1 MRANGLPQKVFCNC
15 CCSHTS
21 SYSNNLSTTQ
31 PHISDKTSDSPV
43 APAKSNRRATSDN
56 GKDADGR
63 EKNLR
68 ICCNKQRSY
77 ISKNKNA
84 SSSHYND
91 NCSSSQT
98 DELSSP
104 SSSSLQRLLS
114 QSNSR
119 SGAAAEKLRD
129 EQMPKIYA
137 NNSDDAI
144 LPCSS
149 NKCKSMR
156 NSNHICSNYRQGT
169 SFCRINFRLPLPLLP
184 FLVLSCMI
192 AIFPQ
197 MTVANVLPQFVL
209 KDGQSEIVLR
219 LKEGPATPVG
229 SLIYKL
235 KGVDGDSDPLTFG
248 LRGQVANELLRIEN
262 LGKDEAN
269 LYLRKELDREVQD
282 EYMIILTL
290 NDGKLAEPVQ
300 QSLLLLVED
309 QNDNTPVFQPYQSTI
324 KVPENSQV
332 PQVLAKLTATDSDE
346 GPYGQVIYK
355 LQVEEGD
362 EDLFTLSTMNGQA
375 VLKLVKP
382 LDYEKK
388 FLHQVR
394 IIASDRAESASQ
406 INTAVASL
414 VVSVEDVGDVGPAF
428 VSVSPVTRIR
438 EDIPVSSFV
447 LQVRAVDGD
456 RGINNPIHYD
466 LMNEKDLFGIDSQSG
481 IVFTKAPLDRE
492 SVKGGSYVLH
502 IVATEQSKV
511 TPRPSVETTV
521 VVSLLD
527 VNDETPTFKSESY
540 LAEIQENSQAGVP
553 VTFLGNSVAE
563 VYDHDLGLNG
573 TFRLRTEGDGGVFSV
588 TPSEGINQVS
598 FLIRVKNPA
607 RLDYERLKEIN
618 FSLVAEEAS
627 GEGFAKV
634 PVTVKLTDINDEF
647 PEFERNVYQVNLKE
661 NSAPGTTVVQV
672 KAVDK
677 DSGVYGTEG
686 IRYTSLTGSIANEL
700 NLDPM
705 TGLITVKK
713 SNKTLLDRELSPVY
727 YLTVEAQD
735 NGGRGNRNT
744 AQIVIILEDKNDN
757 APVFL
762 QSRYEA
768 RIFEN
773 EKEFVSPLRFQARDD
788 DEKETVNSEI
798 HYSIVAGNEENW
810 LEVDNLSGRVKVS
823 KAFDFE
829 KLPVSRSNP
838 TSNVKRLNFTIR
850 ANDMGKPQQFSLSF
864 LTLFVV
870 DVNDNLP
877 VFQKPYLLKTIRED
891 MAGGTQILQT
901 QAIDLD
907 GSSPYNTV
915 FYRIEHGAQ
924 DKFVIEPETGNVR
937 LSPGTVLDFNVA
949 PYHLLEIVAL
959 DGGGKQSERSQICNI
974 TIKDINNKPPKFEFN
989 DLENSGQQSSS
1000 DSRGARGTLSGI
1012 LTAGGGIFHARVL
1025 ENSAPNTFITTILA
1039 SDPDSSAVLRF
1050 TISFNASEARDER
1063 GILLRDVDLSQYFAL
1078 DPVDGTLKTAGRA
1091 IDREMIESVKLAVV
1105 VEDIASAT
1113 GPQRAYSIV
1122 IVQIADSNDNSPV
1135 FRKNPYYAAIP
1146 ENTEEGTA
1154 ILTVTADDKD
1164 LNRTIKYSL
1173 LPPKDDKDGVSFP
1186 LAIDPD
1192 SGVIRVTAK
1201 IDRESRDWLNFTV
1214 VAEDWGNTRRKGHA
1228 TCILRISDIND
1239 NNPVFTDSISSIQV
1253 NENTP
1258 VGTVLAQIH
1267 AQDQDSGTFGKIT
1280 YLLDRT
1286 SSNGK
1291 FSVDPETGK
1300 ISVAEPLDREEQ
1312 ASYALVIQAFDN
1324 FRYGYA
1330 TGESRNAFKQIL
1342 VNITDSNDMIPKFE
1356 DDSSSDPNSCHSVTE
1371 FHEEAII
1378 TIRARD
1384 GDDEST
1390 SNAWIS
1396 FKIKSG
1402 NELGLFKLEQGKNTA
1417 KVVPARSLKGFY
1429 GNYSLTIDAMD
1440 GGNPPNVATK
1450 EFKICILDFNDQK
1463 PVFISPSQNYTIRV
1477 PENATVGSTILQV
1490 RAVDSDIGNNGV
1502 VRYKF
1507 RQEFSRHWEAFNID
1521 STTGVLT
1528 LAQPL
1533 DREKQKI
1540 YHLRIEAFDLGI
1552 PTPLSSE
1559 LDLTILV
1566 KNIDDY
1572 KPAFTLSEFVTQLT
1586 ENAPPA
1592 KERIQLPATMDQ
1604 DDEDEEEKK
1613 TSQVCYFILPKLSS
1627 NNSVKYFHLEPVT
1640 HILTAKVKLDREKQS
1655 NHTLMILATEDC
1667 IIDMTKLDVSSIEKT
1682 SLLVVQVQVV
1692 DVNDSPPRFIK
1703 KVFSGGVSTSTDYGT
1718 EFMRVAATDADSP
1731 PNAKLKYF
1739 IIHPITMSLSEGLSH
1754 LINNDNPLFNIDAKT
1769 GAISLAFDPQPDM
1782 KGHFVIN
1789 VGVNDT
1795 GGLSDRCTVL
1805 VYLLRDDQKVKIVV
1819 RMSPLEVRQQAEVF
1833 TRTLGNVTGLIVNVD
1848 ENFKYH
1854 ENKDGSVDKTK
1865 TDFYIHLVHP
1875 KQNAVLEVQEVLKLI
1890 DLNIEE
1896 LDDLFKD
1903 FNVLDTQGST
1913 YVLAANKASEDTKSL
1928 FLVYATGSALFLALL
1943 LLVVISLCFA
1953 QRAKYQR
1960 QLKAATANAYGT
1972 SNGGF
1977 SERRKRKLSC
1987 YSYNNGYTNN
1997 NNSCSSSVILFEP
2010 AEFLV
2015 PSSSDT

>member
-1 MRANGLPQKVFCNC
+1 
-15 CCSHTS
+15 
-21 SYSNNLSTTQ
+21 
-31 PHISDKTSDSPV
+31 
-43 APAKSNRRATSDN
+43 
-56 GKDADGR
+56 
-63 EKNLR
+63 
-68 ICCNKQRSY
+68 
-77 ISKNKNA
+77 
-84 SSSHYND
+84 
-91 NCSSSQT
+91 
-98 DELSSP
+98 
-104 SSSSLQRLLS
+104 
-114 QSNSR
+114 
-119 SGAAAEKLRD
+119 
-129 EQMPKIYA
+129 
-137 NNSDDAI
+137 
-144 LPCSS
+144 
-149 NKCKSMR
+149 
-156 NSNHICSNYRQGT
+156 
-169 SFCRINFRLPLPLLP
+169 
-184 FLVLSCMI
+184 
-192 AIFPQ
+192 
-197 MTVANVLPQFVL
+197 
-209 KDGQSEIVLR
+209 
-219 LKEGPATPVG
+219 
-229 SLIYKL
+229 
-235 KGVDGDSDPLTFG
+235 
-248 LRGQVANELLRIEN
+248 
-262 LGKDEAN
+262 
-269 LYLRKELDREVQD
+269 
-282 EYMIILTL
+282 MIILTL

-300 QSLLLLVED
+300 QSMLVLVED
-309 QNDNTPVFQPYQSTI
+309 QNDNSPVFQPYQSTI

-362 EDLFTLSTMNGQA
+362 EDLFTLSTINGQA

-406 INTAVASL
+406 INQAVASL
-414 VVSVEDVGDVGPAF
+414 VVQVIDVEDVGPAF
-428 VSVSPVTRIR
+428 VSVSPVARIR
-438 EDIPVSSFV
+438 EDVPVTTFV

-502 IVATEQSKV
+502 IVATEQTKV
-511 TPRPSVETTV
+511 TPRPSVDTTV

-527 VNDETPTFKSESY
+527 VNDMIPTFKSESY
-540 LAEIQENSQAGVP
+540 LAEIPENSQEGVP
-553 VTFLGNSVAE
+553 VTFLGNSIAE

-573 TFRLRTEGDGGVFSV
+573 TFRLRTEGDGGVFDV
-588 TPSEGINQVS
+588 TPAEGINQVS

-618 FSLVAEEAS
+618 FTLVAEEVSSPQRTAQ
-627 GEGFAKV
+627 V
-634 PVTVKLTDINDEF
+634 PVTVHINDQNDNF
-647 PEFERNVYQVNLKE
+647 PEFERNVYQVTLNE
-661 NSAPGTTVVQV
+661 NSSPGTTVVQV

-677 DSGVYGTEG
+677 DSGVFGTEG

-735 NGGRGNRNT
+735 NAGRGNRNS
-744 AQIVIILEDKNDN
+744 AQIVLILLDQNDN
-757 APVFL
+757 APVFY
-762 QSRYEA
+762 QSRYEV

-788 DEKETVNSEI
+788 DLKETVNSEI

-810 LEVDNLSGRVKVS
+810 LEVDNLSGRVKVL

-829 KLPVSRSNP
+829 KLPISRSNP
-838 TSNVKRLNFTIR
+838 TSNVKQLNFTIR
-850 ANDMGKPQQFSLSF
+850 ANDMGKPAKFSLSF
-864 LTLFVV
+864 LIVYVF
-870 DVNDNLP
+870 DVNDFLP
-877 VFQKPYLLKTIRED
+877 KFEKLKIGKTIRED
-891 MAGGTQILQT
+891 MPGGTQIIKVEAT
-901 QAIDLD
+901 DGD
-907 GSSPYNTV
+907 GSSPFNRV

-924 DKFVIEPETGNVR
+924 DKFVIEPETGTVR
-937 LSPGTVLDFNVA
+937 LAPGAVLDYNVK
-949 PYHLLEIVAL
+949 PYHVLEILAL
-959 DGGGKQSERSQICNI
+959 DGGGKQSEKSCILNV

-989 DLENSGQQSSS
+989 DLENPGQLSSS
-1000 DSRGARGTLSGI
+1000 SPPSESRGARGTLSGI
-1012 LTAGGGIFHARVL
+1012 LSSGGGIFRAKVL
-1025 ENSAPNTFITTILA
+1025 ENSPPGYYITNIRA
-1039 SDPDSSAVLRF
+1039 SDPDSNAVLNF
-1050 TISFNASEARDER
+1050 KLNFNVSEARDER

-1078 DPVDGTLKTAGRA
+1078 DPVDGTLKTAGKA

-1113 GPQRAYSIV
+1113 GPQRDYSVV
-1122 IVQIADSNDNSPV
+1122 IIQVIDVNDNDPI
-1135 FRKNPYYAAIP
+1135 FRSNPYYASIP

-1154 ILTVTADDKD
+1154 VLTVTADDAD

-1173 LPPKDDKDGVSFP
+1173 LPPKDDKGGVSFP
-1186 LAIDPD
+1186 LAIHPD
-1192 SGVIRVTAK
+1192 TGVIEVTAK

-1214 VAEDWGNTRRKGHA
+1214 VAQDSGNIPRSRHGVA
-1228 TCILRISDIND
+1228 SVILRVTDNND

-1253 NENTP
+1253 KEDAP
-1258 VGTVLAQIH
+1258 VGTVVAQVV
-1267 AQDQDSGTFGKIT
+1267 AKDADSESFGKIT

-1330 TGESRNAFKQIL
+1330 TGESRNAFKQIT
-1342 VNITDSNDMIPKFE
+1342 VNILDTNDQAPKFLE
-1356 DDSSSDPNSCHSVTE
+1356 DDSSRDPNSCNSVTE
-1371 FHEEAII
+1371 FHEDVIM

-1390 SNAWIS
+1390 SNGWIS

-1402 NELGLFKLEQGKNTA
+1402 NELGLFKLEQGKNIA
-1417 KVVPARSLKGFY
+1417 KLVPARSLKGFY

-1540 YHLRIEAFDLGI
+1540 YHLRIEAYDLGI

-1572 KPAFTLSEFVTQLT
+1572 KPAFTVSEFVTQLT
-1586 ENAPPA
+1586 ENAPPE
-1592 KERIQLPATMDQ
+1592 KERIQLPATEDR

-1627 NNSVKYFHLEPVT
+1627 NNSLKYFLLEPVT
-1640 HILTAKVKLDREKQS
+1640 HILLAKVKLDREKQS
-1655 NHTLMILATEDC
+1655 NHTLMVFATEDC
-1667 IIDMTKLDVSSIEKT
+1667 LVDLTKINVANIEPS
-1682 SLLVVQVQVV
+1682 SLLKVVVRVL
-1692 DVNDSPPRFIK
+1692 DVNDNSPRFTK
-1703 KVFSGGVSTSTDYGT
+1703 KVFTGGVSTSTDYGT
-1718 EFMRVAATDADSP
+1718 EFMRVTATDADSA

-1795 GGLSDRCTVL
+1795 GGLTDRAKAL

-1819 RMSPLEVRQQAEVF
+1819 RMSPVEVRQQADMF

-1875 KQNAVLEVQEVLKLI
+1875 QQNAVLEVEEVLKLI

-1913 YVLAANKASEDTKSL
+1913 YVLAANKAAEDTKSL

-1960 QLKAATANAYGT
+1960 QLKAATANAYG
-1972 SNGGF
+1972 
-1977 SERRKRKLSC
+1977 
-1987 YSYNNGYTNN
+1987 
-1997 NNSCSSSVILFEP
+1997 SSSTILP
-2010 AEFLV
+2010 RSGNV
-2015 PSSSDT
+2015 PNTNLMSNEGSNPIWMQAYHNTWCKEDSLR